1 MFADFKTF
9 RLYLTRDQITF
20 CSRAADNAPA
30 CAIVA
35 RQVADQI
42 THLARADMLA
52 PLAECDMWEPADLEA
67 ADDAELGARL
77 VYVAAA
83 GLALELELGLA

>member
-9 RLYLTRDQITF
+9 RLYLTRDQIAV
-20 CSRAADNAPA
+20 CSQPTDNASA

-42 THLARADMLA
+42 AQIPRADILA